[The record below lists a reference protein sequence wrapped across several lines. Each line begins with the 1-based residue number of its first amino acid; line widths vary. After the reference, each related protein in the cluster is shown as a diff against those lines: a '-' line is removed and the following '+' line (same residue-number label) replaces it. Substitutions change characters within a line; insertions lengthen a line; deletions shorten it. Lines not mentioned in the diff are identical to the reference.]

1 MYYDTFLSAKVP
13 LAVLPL
19 PVVLLK
25 SAEAPAVA
33 CLVAFDDGSR

>member
-1 MYYDTFLSAKVP
+1 MHHDTFLSAKVP

-19 PVVLLK
+19 PVVLQK

-33 CLVAFDDGSR
+33 CFVGFDDGSP

>member
-1 MYYDTFLSAKVP
+1 MHYDTFLSVKVP

-25 SAEAPAVA
+25 SAKAPAVA
-33 CLVAFDDGSR
+33 SFVAFDDGSR